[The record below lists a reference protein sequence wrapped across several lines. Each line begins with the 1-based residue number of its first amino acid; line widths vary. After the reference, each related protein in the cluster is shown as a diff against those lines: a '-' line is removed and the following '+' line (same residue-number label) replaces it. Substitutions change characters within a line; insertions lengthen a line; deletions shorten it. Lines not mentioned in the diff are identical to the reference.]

1 MRLLRRNGVLAGL
14 CLLLAAASCSES
26 ASPGGEDDAALYSV
40 VIRRVAAGEAA
51 QLPEMVFIETLPGT
65 DISLAEQTSILKAL
79 DDVTEVRFID
89 DQDEAID
96 DAEPGAPVRHAG
108 VLVRVGTAERDDG
121 DAEVKAVRYVDEGH
135 EQSVCVQAHLTG
147 GEWQAVSADA
157 C

>member
-26 ASPGGEDDAALYSV
+26 ASPGGDASDHHRVQSRV
-40 VIRRVAAGEAA
+40 VFAAGEAA